1 MVHTPTLYKQR
12 KIISKKMMA
21 GDIAVLISALLVQ
34 HLAIRRVLSEWLV
47 SDVTYLGRICHSVG
61 LTTLNDS
68 WQILSMTL
76 QMLLGS
82 SVCPA

>member
-1 MVHTPTLYKQR
+1 
-12 KIISKKMMA
+12 MMA

-47 SDVTYLGRICHSVG
+47 SDTHLGRICSSIG
-61 LTTLNDS
+61 LATLNDS

-76 QMLLGS
+76 HMLLGS
-82 SVCPA
+82 SVCLV

>member
-1 MVHTPTLYKQR
+1 
-12 KIISKKMMA
+12 MMA

-47 SDVTYLGRICHSVG
+47 SDVTHLGRICSSVELAT
-61 LTTLNDS
+61 LTDS

-76 QMLLGS
+76 HMLLGS
-82 SVCPA
+82 SVCLV